1 MVPFLTLQQL
11 LYEYSYLQCIEVIC
25 LFLPG
30 QTLYDTSDGGG
41 AQSGT
46 FNK

>member
-1 MVPFLTLQQL
+1 MVPFLILLQL
-11 LYEYSYLQCIEVIC
+11 LYEYSYLQCIEVIR

-46 FNK
+46 FTK

>member
-1 MVPFLTLQQL
+1 MVPFHILMQL
-11 LYEYSYLQCIEVIC
+11 LYEYSYLQRIEVIC

-30 QTLYDTSDGGG
+30 QTLYNTSDGGG

-46 FNK
+46 FTK